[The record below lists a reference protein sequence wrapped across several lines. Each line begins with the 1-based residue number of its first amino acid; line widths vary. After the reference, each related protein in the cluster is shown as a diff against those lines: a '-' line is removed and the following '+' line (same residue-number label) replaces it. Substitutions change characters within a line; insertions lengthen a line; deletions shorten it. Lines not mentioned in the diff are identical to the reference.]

1 LANLIFCLFITFLV
15 LLRPYFHL
23 LNFTNKKIM
32 KFNILRTSA
41 LFLCVWFSLTATKID
56 PNNPPVASTGAPGEN
71 TCAKSGCHNG
81 GTYTGTVTVAG
92 VPDTI
97 LPNTTYPITL
107 TNTSNAVKAGFQMTC
122 LSSTNAMCGT
132 FTTATG
138 VSVGTQS
145 SSGRKYARQASPKT
159 LSAGATSWTFNWKS
173 PLTLPDPKVT
183 FYFTSLCANGD
194 GGKNGDKV
202 LIGTKEVSLPIAS
215 ATNEANV
222 ASWLDFKANN
232 ATKTLEINLLQ
243 ASKGTLQIFDLQ
255 GKPMQ
260 NADLSANNTLSI
272 NELATGIYVVKIVAG
287 GKTFTK
293 KMYI

>member
-1 LANLIFCLFITFLV
+1 
-15 LLRPYFHL
+15 
-23 LNFTNKKIM
+23 M

-71 TCAKSGCHNG
+71 TCAKSGCHAG
-81 GTYTGTVTVAG
+81 GTFTGTVTLTG

-122 LSSTNAMCGT
+122 LSSANAMCGT
-132 FTTATG
+132 FTAATG
-138 VSVGTQS
+138 VSIGTQNS
-145 SSGRKYARQASPKT
+145 TARKYARQSAPKT

-173 PLTLPDPKVT
+173 PATLPDAKVT
-183 FYFTSLCANGD
+183 FYFASLCANGD

-202 LIGTKEVSLPIAS
+202 LTSTKEVSLPIVS
-215 ATNEANV
+215 ATNETNAS
-222 ASWLDFKANN
+222 SWLDFKANN
-232 ATKTLEINLLQ
+232 AAKTLEINLLQ
-243 ASKGTLQIFDLQ
+243 ASKGTVYIFDLQ

-260 NADLSANNTLSI
+260 NADLSTNNTLNI
-272 NELATGIYVVKIVAG
+272 NELASGIYVVKIVAG
-287 GKTFTK
+287 GKIFTK